1 MAKPLL
7 KLKRSIKRL
16 LKIKE
21 DIDPVAV
28 RRPAKLLIKYLM
40 ALAAVAMIA
49 LLYPPSDLF
58 GPLDVP
64 REGEIAP
71 ENIIAD
77 IPFDLLKSDA
87 QLAEERRVA
96 LQSTPVYFTYD
107 ETVVDSSRQDL
118 RRFLA
123 IADSLRNGEGA
134 EAADIALGRLKIEF
148 PTIPEEWLAKFMQSR
163 PPRRIGA
170 VLDSILVADIYSSGV
185 IDNIAGLV
193 LLNFNSA
200 IMRKPLHDLT
210 LVRAELV
217 DRQRAYNILLDRLNL
232 LAPRMDI
239 DVDTY
244 YEIVRHFVVPNAVLD
259 NKTTGTARDSTA
271 AAISTIERKVTSGDL
286 LVRRG
291 VLVDAE
297 TARLLKTYAG
307 QVRAEAAARGWYQ
320 EMLPVAARLILVAA
334 IILLLYLFLYHFA
347 PEVFWSNNKILAL
360 LLIIGMELFLVNIIG
375 ARLIHSV
382 YLLPI
387 AVLSILVTILF
398 DSRLGVV
405 ITLLMALLLGILNRF
420 NFTITLITALAGTI
434 ACFSA
439 GEIRRRSEFYRI
451 ILFLSLAYTVIIF
464 VIESLRLSPAAA
476 ILTYCGYGLANG
488 FISPMLT
495 VGILPI
501 FESLFGF
508 TTDVTLLELAD
519 LNQPLLKRMS
529 LQAPGTYHHSI
540 VLGTLAEAAA
550 KAIGANPL
558 LAQVG
563 AYYHDIGKMEIPEY
577 FVENQLGLKSKH
589 ESLNPTMSALV
600 LASHV
605 KKGRKLGE
613 EAGLPDAVLRFV
625 EEHHGTSVMT
635 YFFSKAKE
643 MGLPLDS
650 DEEFRYPGPK
660 PQSKETAIVMLADST
675 EAASRTL
682 DNPTPARIR
691 NLIQK
696 LINDK
701 FSSGE
706 LTDSALTL
714 KDLND
719 IREAFMSILIGVFH
733 QRIAYPKKEAE
744 GARS

>member
-1 MAKPLL
+1 
-7 KLKRSIKRL
+7 
-16 LKIKE
+16 
-21 DIDPVAV
+21 
-28 RRPAKLLIKYLM
+28 M

-71 ENIIAD
+71 ENVIAD
-77 IPFDLLKSDA
+77 IPFDLTKTDA

-96 LQSTPVYFTYD
+96 LQNTPLQFSYD
-107 ETVVDSSRQDL
+107 ESVVDRSRQNL
-118 RRFLA
+118 RRFFALA
-123 IADSLRNGEGA
+123 DTLRNGGSA
-134 EAADIALGRLKIEF
+134 EAITIALERLKIEF
-148 PTIPEEWLAKFMQSR
+148 PSIPAEWLSKFLETR
-163 PPRRIGA
+163 PPRRIGP
-170 VLDSILVADIYSSGV
+170 VLDSILVTDIYAFGV
-185 IDNIAGLV
+185 IDNIASLMP
-193 LLNFNSA
+193 LNFNSA
-200 IMRKPLHDLT
+200 VMEKPLQNLT

-217 DRQRAYNILLDRLNL
+217 DRQRAYNLLLDRLNL
-232 LAPRMDI
+232 LAPRMDF

-244 YEIVRHFVVPNAVLD
+244 YEIVRHFIEPNAAID
-259 NKTTGTARDSTA
+259 DKTTTAARDSVMAT
-271 AAISTIERKVTSGDL
+271 ISTVERKVTAGDL

-297 TARLLKTYAG
+297 TARLLKAYAG
-307 QVRAEAAARGWYQ
+307 QVRAEAAAKGWYQ
-320 EMLPVAARLILVAA
+320 ESLPAVARLILVAA

-347 PEVFWSNNKILAL
+347 PDVFWSNNKILAL
-360 LLIIGMELFLVNIIG
+360 LLIIGLELFLVNIIG

-387 AVLSILVTILF
+387 AVLSILVTILY
-398 DSRLGVV
+398 DSRLGVFV
-405 ITLLMALLLGILNRF
+405 TLLMALLLGILNRF
-420 NFTITLITALAGTI
+420 NFTMTLITALAGTV
-434 ACFSA
+434 ACFSS

-451 ILFLSLAYTVIIF
+451 IIFLSLAYAIIIF

-519 LNQPLLKRMS
+519 LNQPLFKRLS

-540 VLGTLAEAAA
+540 VLGTLSEAAA

-577 FVENQLGLKSKH
+577 FVENQLGIKSKH

-643 MGLPLDS
+643 MGLPLES

-682 DNPTPARIR
+682 ENPTPARIR

-701 FSSGE
+701 FTSGE

-733 QRIAYPKKEAE
+733 QRIAYPKKENE
-744 GARS
+744 GGGQ